1 MVMMGAARAA
11 PAEARAAMETEEEAA
26 TQAVTGSSERAA
38 DLAAGAV
45 ESSETAWRV
54 GRVVTAAG
62 TAASAVATAAAAAAC
77 SPNARPN
84 LRSWPLQRSQ
94 GHIYHASDRARR
106 TERGT
111 EWAESAA

>member
-1 MVMMGAARAA
+1 MMGAARAA

-54 GRVVTAAG
+54 GRV
-62 TAASAVATAAAAAAC
+62 ATAAAAAAC

>member
-1 MVMMGAARAA
+1 MMGAARAA

-26 TQAVTGSSERAA
+26 TQAETGSSERAA

-62 TAASAVATAAAAAAC
+62 TAASAVATAAAAAC